1 MFRSCLKSS
10 SVSSAPK
17 PAAGRPGENRD
28 RVDEA
33 LVEDAEHDVDH
44 EDRERQHPAR
54 GPSSSPGTPAPSPGS
69 CPTPSPAA
77 SRAPAACTRATA
89 SPSATPGRRLNDSVT
104 DGSCPVWLTDSGP
117 TVWRVVTT
125 AESGTSLPPRR
136 LHVEHRQRR
145 RVALVLRRHLQD
157 HLVLVVGREDLR
169 HLPRAVR
176 RGQRQLHLVH
186 REAERRDLVA
196 VEVDGRAAGC

>member
-17 PAAGRPGENRD
+17 PADGRPGENRQ

-33 LVEDAEHDVDH
+33 LVEDAEHDVDD
-44 EDRERQHPAR
+44 EDREREHPAEAR
-54 GPSSSPGTPAPSPGS
+54 ASSPGTPAPCPGS
-69 CPTPSPAA
+69 CPTPSPGSV
-77 SRAPAACTRATA
+77 SRAAACTRATA

-117 TVWRVVTT
+117 DR
-125 AESGTSLPPRR
+125 LPRRDDRRERHQLVAGR
-136 LHVEHRQRR
+136 LHVEQRQRR
-145 RVALVLRRHLQD
+145 RVALVLRRDLQD

-169 HLPRAVR
+169 DLPRAVR
-176 RGQRQLHLVH
+176 GVQRQL
-186 REAERRDLVA
+186 APGRRS
-196 VEVDGRAAGC
+196 GRAPRSGRDPGRR